1 MTICKP
7 NFLAPKGT
15 MVYRADKDPDVD
27 MSLPPFDLGV
37 AQGAAYSKM
46 LLEVFANDVPNE
58 IKVRAKSV
66 VCGGYLSGI
75 CDDATLAASEQMLA
89 AKGIDDEIYWDLF
102 DELDPDT
109 AWDDYL
115 RGWHAGL
122 SL

>member
-1 MTICKP
+1 MTIRKP

-75 CDDATLAASEQMLA
+75 CDDATLAAAACIPLA
-89 AKGIDDEIYWDLF
+89 PA
-102 DELDPDT
+102 P
-109 AWDDYL
+109 
-115 RGWHAGL
+115 L
-122 SL
+122 SCPRMMTFSGGCGVSGFNIIVV